1 MWTRA
6 EREPVAR
13 FAQLGKNH
21 AAMDAGP
28 YCGLANDKGQH
39 SDVYH
44 YRGFDLWRHLVANGL
59 AVWRHHHKP
68 RRHYRQQRFR
78 NYPYEGP
85 RDDYK
90 EKLSGATPEQAKA
103 RIDALESRLAR
114 LEPRRLTETQRAD
127 LTARLPIPTGAT
139 YLVAVSRDMACADC
153 SGLAADIS
161 RAFSGAGGWQIS
173 NPMMMGINNTPPHG
187 IAVRCADINNPSP
200 EARIVIEAM
209 RAARIQFDLQ
219 PGAYVRPF
227 SGVGPPEPAVEVL
240 LTTRAID

>member
-1 MWTRA
+1 MIRA
-6 EREPVAR
+6 NIPTFIIIAVLIFGAIWW
-13 FAQLGKNH
+13 L
-21 AAMDAGP
+21 MDWRYG
-28 YCGLANDKGQH
+28 GIITSRDGIIANKDSEITLMRGQ
-39 SDVYH
+39 
-44 YRGFDLWRHLVANGL
+44 
-59 AVWRHHHKP
+59 
-68 RRHYRQQRFR
+68 
-78 NYPYEGP
+78 

-127 LTARLPIPTGAT
+127 LTARLRIPTGAT

>member
-1 MWTRA
+1 MPQWMQDLTAGWPMIRA
-6 EREPVAR
+6 NIPTFIIIAVLIFGAIWW
-13 FAQLGKNH
+13 L
-21 AAMDAGP
+21 MDWRYG
-28 YCGLANDKGQH
+28 GIITSRDGIIANKDSEITLMRGQ
-39 SDVYH
+39 
-44 YRGFDLWRHLVANGL
+44 
-59 AVWRHHHKP
+59 
-68 RRHYRQQRFR
+68 
-78 NYPYEGP
+78 